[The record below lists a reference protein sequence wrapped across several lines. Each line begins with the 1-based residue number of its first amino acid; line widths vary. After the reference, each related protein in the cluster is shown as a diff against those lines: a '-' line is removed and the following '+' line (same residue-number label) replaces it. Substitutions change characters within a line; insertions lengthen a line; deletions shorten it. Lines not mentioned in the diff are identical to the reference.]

1 MPSWRAAA
9 RPRLQ
14 VAHLLREVVGR
25 VRGVRVE
32 RARGSHVAAGR
43 AADAEVD
50 PARRERLE
58 DAELLGDLERAVV
71 RQHHA
76 GAADADPLGARGDRR
91 HQDLGRAADD
101 RRQAVVLAQP
111 EARVAEAI
119 AMLGER
125 HRVTDRRVLAAAG
138 ERDRLVEHRKTQRHE
153 TRRPP
158 GRPKGAAAPSGGSER
173 RERGGTMTQ
182 PCGCV
187 GSIQRTVSGFS
198 TGSMSRLTAI
208 ASPSLRQS
216 THSSVSSLLALI
228 SWCGTHGGM

>member
-1 MPSWRAAA
+1 
-9 RPRLQ
+9 
-14 VAHLLREVVGR
+14 
-25 VRGVRVE
+25 VRGVGVE
-32 RARGSHVAAGR
+32 RARRPHVAAGC

-76 GAADADPLGARGDRR
+76 GAADADALGARGDRR

-125 HRVTDRRVLAAAG
+125 HRVADRRVLAAAG
-138 ERDRLVEHRKTQRHE
+138 ERDRLVED
-153 TRRPP
+153 
-158 GRPKGAAAPSGGSER
+158 A
-173 RERGGTMTQ
+173 
-182 PCGCV
+182 
-187 GSIQRTVSGFS
+187 
-198 TGSMSRLTAI
+198 SRSAF
-208 ASPSLRQS
+208 
-216 THSSVSSLLALI
+216 HD
-228 SWCGTHGGM
+228 